1 MSSYWG
7 KNIKLT
13 VFGESHS
20 RGIGG
25 VIDDL
30 PAGIDVDENAIKEM
44 LARRATGI
52 SKIATARREPDIP
65 EILSGVFNGKT
76 TGTPLAFVIYNS
88 DQHSGD
94 YKNIAENARPA
105 HADYSGFVRYGGYN
119 DYRGGGHFSGRLTA
133 PIVFAGALANSYL
146 ESRGMYVA
154 AHIKSIKGIE
164 DEGDS
169 IESLSF
175 EEAKA
180 VKAKQFPTFSDERGR
195 EMYERAM
202 EAKNDLDSVG
212 GVIECTI
219 FNLPAGL
226 GDPIFGAFESRLSEL
241 LFSVPAV
248 KGVEFGTGFAI
259 SDMLGSEANDEFYMD
274 GERVCTRTNHNGGIN
289 GGITNGMPVT
299 FRAAIKP
306 TASISRP
313 QRTINFKNNSDTELV
328 IKGRHDAC
336 ITLRAVPV
344 IESCAALCAMDFFV
358 GGRKVNECIR

>member
-7 KNIKLT
+7 KNLKLT

-20 RGIGG
+20 KGIGG

-30 PAGIDVDENAIKEM
+30 PAGIDVDEAAIREM

-52 SKIATARREPDIP
+52 SKIATARKEPDIP

-88 DQHSGD
+88 DQHSSD
-94 YKNIAENARPA
+94 YANIAENARPS
-105 HADYSGFVRYGGYN
+105 HADYTGFVRYGGFN

-133 PIVFAGALANSYL
+133 PIVFAGALANSWL
-146 ESRGMYVA
+146 ESKGIYIA
-154 AHIKSIKGIE
+154 SHIKSIKGIE
-164 DEGDS
+164 DEGKS
-169 IESLSF
+169 IEELSF
-175 EEAKA
+175 GDARAIKS
-180 VKAKQFPTFSDERGR
+180 KPFPTFSDERGQ
-195 EMYERAM
+195 AM
-202 EAKNDLDSVG
+202 FAAAEEAKNGLDSVG
-212 GVIECTI
+212 GVVECCV

-241 LFSVPAV
+241 LFAVPAV
-248 KGVEFGTGFAI
+248 KGVEFGAGFAI
-259 SDMLGSEANDEFYMD
+259 ADMLGSEANDEFYMD
-274 GERVCTRTNHNGGIN
+274 GGKVRTRTNHNGGIN

-299 FRAAIKP
+299 FRVAVKP

-313 QRTINFKNNSDTELV
+313 QQTVNFKTNADTELI

-344 IESCAALCAMDFFV
+344 IESCAALCAMDFLL
-358 GGRKVNECIR
+358 GGGKVNE

>member
-7 KNIKLT
+7 KNLKLT

-25 VIDDL
+25 VIDDI
-30 PAGIDVDENAIKEM
+30 PAGIDVDLAAIGEL

-52 SKIATARREPDIP
+52 SKIATARKEPDIP

-88 DQHSGD
+88 DQHSND
-94 YKNIAENARPA
+94 YSNIAENARPS

-146 ESRGMYVA
+146 EKRGIYIA
-154 AHIKSIKGIE
+154 SHIKSIGGIT
-164 DEGDS
+164 DTGAD
-169 IESLSF
+169 IEELSF
-175 EEAKA
+175 EEARA
-180 VKAKQFPTFSDERGR
+180 IKQKPFPTFSDEAGQK
-195 EMYERAM
+195 MFERAM
-202 EAKNDLDSVG
+202 EAKNSLDSVG
-212 GVIECTI
+212 GVIEASI

-226 GDPIFGAFESRLSEL
+226 GDPIFSAFESRLSEL

-248 KGVEFGTGFAI
+248 KGVEFGAGFAI
-259 SDMLGSEANDEFYMD
+259 ADMLGSEANDCFYTD
-274 GERVCTRTNHNGGIN
+274 NGRIRTKTNNNGGIN

-299 FRAAIKP
+299 VRAAIKP
-306 TASISRP
+306 TPSIAQP
-313 QRTINFKNNSDTELV
+313 QSTINFKTNTDTELV

-344 IESCAALCAMDFFV
+344 IESCLALCAMDFML
-358 GGRKVNECIR
+358 GGRKINERD

>member
-7 KNIKLT
+7 KNLKLT

-20 RGIGG
+20 RAIGG

-30 PAGIDVDENAIKEM
+30 PAGIEIDEAAIREM

-52 SKIATARREPDIP
+52 SKIATARKEPDIP

-76 TGTPLAFVIYNS
+76 TGTPLGFVIYNS
-88 DQHSGD
+88 DQHSND
-94 YKNIAENARPA
+94 YKNISENARPA
-105 HADYSGFVRYGGYN
+105 HGDYTGFVRYGGYN

-133 PIVFAGALANSYL
+133 PIVFAGAIANSCL
-146 ESRGMYVA
+146 EGKGIYIA
-154 AHIKSIKGIE
+154 ARIKSIKGIE
-164 DEGDS
+164 DEGKS
-169 IESLSF
+169 IEELTF

-180 VKAKQFPTFSDERGR
+180 IKNKPFPTMSDSQGEKMFSA
-195 EMYERAM
+195 AM
-202 EAKNDLDSVG
+202 EAKNSLDSVG
-212 GVIECTI
+212 GVIECSI

-241 LFSVPAV
+241 LFSIPAV
-248 KGVEFGTGFAI
+248 KGVEFGRGFEI
-259 SDMLGSEANDEFYMD
+259 TEMLGSEANDSFYMD
-274 GERVCTRTNHNGGIN
+274 DGRIKTRTNNNGGIN

-299 FRAAIKP
+299 FRVAIKP
-306 TASISRP
+306 TPSISQP
-313 QRTINFKNNSDTELV
+313 QQTVNFKTNTDTELV

-344 IESCAALCAMDFFV
+344 IESCAALCAMDFLI
-358 GGRKVNECIR
+358 GGRKVNE

>member
-7 KNIKLT
+7 KNLKLT
-13 VFGESHS
+13 IFGESHS

-30 PAGIDVDENAIKEM
+30 PAGISVDEAAIKEM

-52 SKIATARREPDIP
+52 SKIATARKEPDIP

-88 DQHSGD
+88 DQHSSD
-94 YKNIAENARPA
+94 YDNIASTARPA
-105 HADYSGFVRYGGYN
+105 HADYTGFVRYGGYN

-133 PIVFAGALANSYL
+133 PITFAGALANSWL
-146 ESRGMYVA
+146 ESKGIYVA
-154 AHIKSIKGIE
+154 ARIKSICGIE
-164 DEGDS
+164 DEDKN
-169 IESLSF
+169 IEQLSAD
-175 EEAKA
+175 EVREL
-180 VKAKQFPTFSDERGR
+180 KAKPFPTISDGQGQK
-195 EMYERAM
+195 MFDCAM

-219 FNLPAGL
+219 INLPPGL

-241 LFSVPAV
+241 LFAVPAV
-248 KGVEFGTGFAI
+248 KGVEFGAGFDIA
-259 SDMLGSEANDEFYMD
+259 DMTGSEANDEFYME
-274 GERVCTRTNHNGGIN
+274 GENIRTKTNYNGGVN

-299 FRAAIKP
+299 FRVAIKP

-313 QRTINFKNNSDTELV
+313 QNTVNFKTNTDAELV

-344 IESCAALCAMDFFV
+344 IESCAALCAMDFLL
-358 GGRKVNECIR
+358 GGKKIDE